1 MPSPP
6 SGSIHRWAE
15 DDYDVT
21 DDPRAVDLDIVQ
33 SFLANDSYWAMGRSR
48 EEQARANELSTCFSV
63 LHMPDREFVGFARV
77 LSDDVGFGWVADV
90 FILEPHRGR
99 GVGVFLMRC
108 VVESFQQKQMT
119 AVIHNNDDN
128 SRATLFGLGLRCGRD
143 FLRGV
148 QREHFFHGQLRLR
161 CKG

>member
-33 SFLANDSYWAMGRSR
+33 SFLANDSYWAQGRTR

-63 LHMPDREFVGFARV
+63 LHMPDGEFVGFARV
-77 LSDDVGFGWVADV
+77 LSDDVSFGWVADV
-90 FILEPHRGR
+90 FVVEAHRGR
-99 GVGVFLMRC
+99 GVAGFLMRC
-108 VVESFQQKQMT
+108 VVESFEH
-119 AVIHNNDDN
+119 VP
-128 SRATLFGLGLRCGRD
+128 RLVLGTRD
-143 FLRGV
+143 AHGV
-148 QREHFFHGQLRLR
+148 YEKVGFAPLARVERWMER
-161 CKG
+161 WNRPPNP